1 MLKVGSKRRRSAAQI
16 ADLKEEEVRKKERA
30 DELEKQNRELQ
41 QKLELSQA

>member
-41 QKLELSQA
+41 QKLEL